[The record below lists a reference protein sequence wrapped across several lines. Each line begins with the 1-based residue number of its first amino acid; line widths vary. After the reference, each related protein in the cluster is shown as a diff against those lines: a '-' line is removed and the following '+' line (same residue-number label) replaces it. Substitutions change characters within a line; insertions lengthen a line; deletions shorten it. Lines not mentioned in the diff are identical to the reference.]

1 MPLEGLGDD
10 ALEDVEEGEAAAGG
24 ALAEELGEGGD
35 AAHADGGGGV
45 GVERLHERHH
55 DLLEQVGLVHVPVG
69 QHRLRHDG
77 QALGPHGVALVGP
90 VVLVHEG
97 VQARYPARLG
107 RVEVLGA
114 VLEQPDDGLG
124 GAVAGALVD
133 EVEELLLAAAVLL
146 LRGERLERRYG
157 VVEVPEDLVLAIEG
171 WRLSVIES
179 TGFEIE

>member
-1 MPLEGLGDD
+1 MY
-10 ALEDVEEGEAAAGG
+10 GG
-24 ALAEELGEGGD
+24 PYQSL
-35 AAHADGGGGV
+35 
-45 GVERLHERHH
+45 
-55 DLLEQVGLVHVPVG
+55 
-69 QHRLRHDG
+69 
-77 QALGPHGVALVGP
+77 P
-90 VVLVHEG
+90 VVLLHEG

-157 VVEVPEDLVLAIEG
+157 VVEVSEDLVLIEERG
-171 WRLSVIES
+171 WLLFR
-179 TGFEIE
+179 

>member
-1 MPLEGLGDD
+1 M
-10 ALEDVEEGEAAAGG
+10 
-24 ALAEELGEGGD
+24 
-35 AAHADGGGGV
+35 
-45 GVERLHERHH
+45 
-55 DLLEQVGLVHVPVG
+55 
-69 QHRLRHDG
+69 
-77 QALGPHGVALVGP
+77 
-90 VVLVHEG
+90 
-97 VQARYPARLG
+97 QARYPARLG

-179 TGFEIE
+179 TDFKIELKAQCTTNLPGGRPGSARRYSP